1 MPLKSYRELRVWQAA
16 MDLVVA
22 VYRVTKMWPD
32 SERFALT
39 NQAQRA
45 AVSVPS
51 NIAEGYGRAHRKE
64 YLHMLS
70 IARGSLAE
78 LETQLIIA
86 HRLGYSTKADL
97 NDCWRQ
103 AQKTG
108 RLLRAHIDSLVQALD
123 GDT

>member
-51 NIAEGYGRAHRKE
+51 NIAEGYGRFHKADKKNFYVNARASVNECVACADIIFDSKTGE
-64 YLHMLS
+64 DFLLQSEILAKMLS
-70 IARGSLAE
+70 G
-78 LETQLIIA
+78 LIK
-86 HRLGYSTKADL
+86 YFKE
-97 NDCWRQ
+97 
-103 AQKTG
+103 
-108 RLLRAHIDSLVQALD
+108 
-123 GDT
+123 